1 MNNPISKTTMNKK
14 SVIGLLFVGALTFT
28 ATSCADM
35 FNIDSSRV
43 VYEHNHKL
51 DSSADSVYSTIGI
64 LHAFQKIADRYII
77 LGEVRGDMVDI
88 NKNAKASLR
97 NLSEFNFDDDNE
109 YLQVRDYYNVIN
121 NCNYL
126 IAHMDTTIRHNNE
139 AVMTD
144 EYVAALSIRAWTYM
158 QLALNYGKVPYYT
171 NPITTVAASE
181 ADYPKYDIKELALVL
196 IPQLMPYMEYKLPAW
211 DGISAGGQDLTAT
224 NCDLLFP
231 PIQLILGDLYLW
243 LGDYQ
248 NAWMTYRDFITD
260 NPKYTM
266 RATTGGETT
275 NFPGL
280 MPLGNGQVKT
290 NSRMTG
296 RDTQNNGYPAYNDAR
311 SFLNGI
317 LGSRGE
323 AITVVPMESSSENG
337 MVSEVPGLFTS
348 RENTHP
354 LRGSNLWQEISS
366 AQDYFFT
373 NSSASEVN
381 KEYSILGNKGD
392 QRINLFVREQ
402 RNEEDEF
409 ETMEKFVQGSTNNG
423 TSTVYYARMLTLY
436 RRALVHLRAAEALNC
451 LANQQHNGQMAA
463 QAFGIL
469 RDGFDLLFPNGN
481 TYKADL
487 QPFTLGVHARGC
499 GEVYLDTASYTVR
512 PEAIAKYYNKDAES
526 INFTDTIHYV
536 EDRICDELALETTFE
551 GNRFTDLI
559 RFAERRGADYLAGKV
574 ACRKGTDNRDE
585 ALYQKLLNKS
595 SWYLPLK

>member
-1 MNNPISKTTMNKK
+1 MNKK
-14 SVIGLLFVGALTFT
+14 SIIGLLFVGALTFMT
-28 ATSCADM
+28 TSCADM
-35 FNIDSSRV
+35 FNIESSRV
-43 VYEHNHKL
+43 NYEYNHKL

-64 LHAFQKIADRYII
+64 LHAFQQIADRYVI

-139 AVMTD
+139 PVMTD

-158 QLALNYGKVPYYT
+158 QLAINYGKIPYYT

-181 ADYPKYDIKELALVL
+181 ADYPKYDVKELALVL
-196 IPQLMPYMEYKLPAW
+196 IPQLLPYMDYKLPAW
-211 DGISAGGQDLTAT
+211 EGISAGGSSISAS

-231 PIQLILGDLYLW
+231 SIQLILGDLYLW

-248 NAWMTYRDFITD
+248 NAWLTYNDFITD
-260 NPKYTM
+260 NPKYSM
-266 RATTGGETT
+266 RASAGGESTI
-275 NFPGL
+275 FPGM

-290 NSRMTG
+290 NSRLTG
-296 RDTQNNGYPAYNDAR
+296 RAYLASNYPSY
-311 SFLNGI
+311 SSGLLNAI

-323 AITVVPMESSSENG
+323 AITIVPMESSTENG
-337 MVSEVPGLFTS
+337 TISELPNLFMS

-354 LRGSNLWQEISS
+354 LKGSALWQELSS
-366 AQDYFFT
+366 AQDYIFRSGT
-373 NSSASEVN
+373 DATS
-381 KEYSILGNKGD
+381 KEYTVLGNKGD
-392 QRINLFVREQ
+392 QRINYYIQEIKDDDA
-402 RNEEDEF
+402 EEEF
-409 ETMEKFVQGSTNNG
+409 EVMQKFVEGTTNSGSETN
-423 TSTVYYARMLTLY
+423 YYIRMLTLY

-451 LANQQHNGQMAA
+451 LAEQRHDGQLAI

-469 RDGFDLLFPNGN
+469 RDGFDILFPNGN
-481 TYKADL
+481 TYKVDL
-487 QPFTLGVHARGC
+487 QPYTLGVHARGC
-499 GEVYLDTASYTVR
+499 GEVYLDTASYVVKDN
-512 PEAIAKYYNKDAES
+512 AIAKYYNKEVTDV
-526 INFTDTIHYV
+526 NFTDTIHYV

-559 RFAERRGADYLAGKV
+559 RFAERRGADYLASKV
-574 ACRKGTDNRDE
+574 ACRKGTENRDE
-585 ALYQKLLNKS
+585 ALYQKLLNKNN
-595 SWYLPLK
+595 WYLPLK